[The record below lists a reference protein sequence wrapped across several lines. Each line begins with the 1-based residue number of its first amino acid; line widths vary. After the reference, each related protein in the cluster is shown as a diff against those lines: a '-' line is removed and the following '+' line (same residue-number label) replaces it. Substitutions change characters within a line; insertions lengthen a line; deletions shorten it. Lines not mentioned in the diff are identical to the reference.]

1 MSREQDQAFIK
12 TFIGVIGFLVALT
25 IFLIVVAS
33 LTVGGDDEEYAKLRM
48 ERTSERLEPVGQV
61 RVSGE
66 PMPEIA
72 QPEEEEPAEPRSGE
86 EVTQAVCAACHANDF
101 QNAPQIG
108 DEQGWSER
116 AQKGLDTLVSHS
128 VDGFGNMPAQGGSAS
143 EEEIREAILYM
154 AEESGVSL
162 GE

>member
-12 TFIGVIGFLVALT
+12 TFVGVIIFLVALT

-33 LTVGGDDEEYAKLRM
+33 MTVGDEDQDYAELIE
-48 ERTSERLEPVGQV
+48 ERTAQRLEPVGQV

-72 QPEEEEPAEPRSGE
+72 QAAPQEPAEPRSGQ

-108 DEQGWSER
+108 DEQAWAER
-116 AQKGLDTLVSHS
+116 ADKGLATLVDHS
-128 VDGFGNMPAQGGSAS
+128 VNGFGNMPAQSGSAS
-143 EEEIREAILYM
+143 EDEIRKAVIHM
-154 AEESGVSL
+154 AEESGVQL